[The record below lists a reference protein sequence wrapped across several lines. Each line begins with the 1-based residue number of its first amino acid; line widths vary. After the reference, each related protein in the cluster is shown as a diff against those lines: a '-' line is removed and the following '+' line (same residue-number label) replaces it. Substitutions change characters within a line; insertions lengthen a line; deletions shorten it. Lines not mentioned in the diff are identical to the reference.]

1 MPEDALIEF
10 LRNNFDMIQEEMQCI
25 KKEAAEREER
35 LRKEAAEREERL
47 RKEADEREEKWHSRY
62 EKVMPSNRQFIE
74 KFQ

>member
-25 KKEAAEREER
+25 K
-35 LRKEAAEREERL
+35 KEAAEREERL